1 MSDASEES
9 DADEPEYVGSIQPYM
24 FEPTVTAEEA
34 AARRA
39 VKRKTDSET
48 DGRHAADIQTW
59 YVIRVLVKCRSA
71 EVVGVNC
78 GILLSWYWRP

>member
-1 MSDASEES
+1 
-9 DADEPEYVGSIQPYM
+9 
-24 FEPTVTAEEA
+24 
-34 AARRA
+34 

-78 GILLSWYWRP
+78 GILLSWY